1 MRAAFGLIFILAILL
16 LLAGW
21 FSSMAN
27 KLTKAPEL
35 KIEAINK
42 EKGLANPSQR
52 YLKIG
57 QAVFEIELADD
68 QARRALG
75 LSGRK
80 FLPEGNGLFF
90 IFEKPDL
97 YPFWM
102 KEMDFP
108 IDIIWIDENK
118 KIIDLTEDARPD
130 SYPQTFVSKN
140 PALYVLDVNAG
151 TIKKYEIKIGEEIFL
166 SE

>member
-21 FSSMAN
+21 FSSMTN

-35 KIEAINK
+35 KIETVNK

-57 QAVFEIELADD
+57 QTVFEVELADD
-68 QARRALG
+68 QTKRSLG

-80 FLPEGNGLFF
+80 FLAEGDGLLF

-102 KEMDFP
+102 KEMNFP
-108 IDIIWIDENK
+108 IDIIWIDEDK
-118 KIIDLTEDARPD
+118 KIIDLTEDVRHD
-130 SYPQTFVSKN
+130 SYPQIFVSKN
-140 PALYVLDVNAG
+140 PALYVLEVNAG